1 MRVLMGV
8 LLMLRIKV
16 VLFCEEVIV
25 SELDDMFCVFMRTVV
40 VIRAREQLTDSVHR
54 YDWPN
59 PRRPLTDFLLNPPT
73 SDSQTIHHVTKTPAI
88 SRDLRLDTSSL
99 GHNNHGGL
107 SQSSQSRRTKGN
119 PPDCKCL
126 SRRQTK

>member
-59 PRRPLTDFLLNPPT
+59 PRRPDWR
-73 SDSQTIHHVTKTPAI
+73 HGEA
-88 SRDLRLDTSSL
+88 LRLTFSLLCGAKSPDALRCMSCGCTSTLRAPRS
-99 GHNNHGGL
+99 
-107 SQSSQSRRTKGN
+107 
-119 PPDCKCL
+119 CL
-126 SRRQTK
+126 